1 MLLISNLFKNS
12 NVLTE
17 IEEQLSYVPL
27 ENKIE

>member
-27 ENKIE
+27 ENKIY

>member
-17 IEEQLSYVPL
+17 IEERLSYVPL
-27 ENKIE
+27 ENKIY